1 MGFLAIVNAYTM
13 RICLNLAITEM
24 VRRKDETEEEGNDYC
39 PAQNDNN
46 TVVRDNY
53 GDYEWDG
60 GTQGWILGAFFYG
73 YVITHIP
80 GGILSEKFGGKWTLG
95 LGILSTA
102 IFTLLTP
109 VVTLWGGAPALITLR
124 FLEGLGEGTTFP
136 ALSALLSTWVPV
148 NERSKLGSF
157 VFGGGQ
163 IGTILGTLLS
173 GILIDYFET
182 WQAVFYFFGILGVIW
197 FIVFVMICYKDPAS
211 HPFIKDSEK
220 EYLQREMGGLTRRKD
235 LPSTPW
241 MTIFRSVPMQAL
253 VCAQIGHDFG
263 FYIMATDLP
272 IVSWN
277 YYDSIKDFI

>member
-24 VRRKDETEEEGNDYC
+24 AKKINSTSVNQEDICPEPDDVGNST
-39 PAQNDNN
+39 AGL
-46 TVVRDNY
+46 RAE
-53 GDYEWDG
+53 YEWSG

-73 YVITHIP
+73 YMLTHIP
-80 GGILSEKFGGKWTLG
+80 GGILSDKFGGKYTLG

-109 VVTLWGGAPALITLR
+109 IVTVWGGAPWLITLR
-124 FLEGLGEGTTFP
+124 FLEGLGEGVTFP
-136 ALSALLSTWVPV
+136 ALSALLSTWIPV
-148 NERSKLGSF
+148 GERSKLGSF

-163 IGTILGTLLS
+163 IGTILGTLLT
-173 GILIDYFET
+173 GYLIDYFDT
-182 WQAVFYFFGILGVIW
+182 WHAVFYFFGLLGLGW
-197 FIVFVMICYKDPAS
+197 FVFFMLLCYKDPAS

-220 EYLQREMGGLTRRKD
+220 EFLEREMGGLSRRKD
-235 LPSTPW
+235 LPSIPW

-272 IVSWN
+272 IVS
-277 YYDSIKDFI
+277 